1 MKHDTNDHG
10 TMETRKGRGF
20 RATDG
25 EWKRYEHAASMAG
38 VSTSE
43 WIRRVLNDH
52 CSAGETA
59 KTSERQRADLLAKNI
74 FLIRRVIERLALAHE
89 GDEWLEEAKDMARA
103 DFRYVEELSD
113 TG

>member
-25 EWKRYEHAASMAG
+25 EWKRYEHAAAMAG

-43 WIRRVLNDH
+43 WIRRVLNDRY
-52 CSAGETA
+52 SGSETA
-59 KTSERQRADLLAKNI
+59 KAPERQRADVLARNI
-74 FLIRRVIERLALAHE
+74 FLIRRVVERLLPE
-89 GDEWLEEAKDMARA
+89 NRRDESLREATEMARA
-103 DFRYVEELSD
+103 DFRYVEDLSD